1 MRVKSFIENNGDVN
15 IKKLGGRRGV
25 MGKLEEFILTE
36 ALVTHVHTC
45 VKNNFVHFSSAHFN
59 VN

>member
-1 MRVKSFIENNGDVN
+1 MRVKNFIENNGDVN
-15 IKKLGGRRGV
+15 IKKKIGGV
-25 MGKLEEFILTE
+25 VFGKLEEFILIE

-45 VKNNFVHFSSAHFN
+45 VKNNFVHFSSALFN